1 MKIEEYVITRNG
13 KIYVCTEGAIIALIK
28 KVNELEKEVADLK
41 SELANKEQL
50 F

>member
-28 KVNELEKEVADLK
+28 QVNELTKEVADLK
-41 SELANKEQL
+41 QELANKEQL